1 MDLIENSIKLR
12 NTDIQ
17 NFVAMTLNR
26 DGIEDI
32 NELCAYWQFQDEGD
46 PEKEWKNYSLEICML
61 LNVQS
66 FKYSIEKN
74 ADYQRVKIKPR
85 HVVDLEE
92 MAEI

>member
-1 MDLIENSIKLR
+1 MKLR

-32 NELCAYWQFQDEGD
+32 NELCAYWQFKDERD
-46 PEKEWKNYSLEICML
+46 PEKKWKNYSLEICML

-74 ADYQRVKIKPR
+74 VDYQRVKIKPR
-85 HVVDLEE
+85 RVVDLEE